1 MFCTRFESTLKML
14 SLNKQTQ
21 TITKVDALSPGLTMG
36 VQSVVFKLN
45 AQDIMQ
51 AEKSLLILLKTHAG
65 Q

>member
-1 MFCTRFESTLKML
+1 
-14 SLNKQTQ
+14 
-21 TITKVDALSPGLTMG
+21 MG

-51 AEKSLLILLKTHAG
+51 AEKSLLILLKKHAG